1 MNIQLSEIAKALG
14 TTVKC
19 EKTIGRISI
28 DSRDTDENTL
38 FFAIKGERFDGHDF
52 IKDVA
57 EKGVGAVVCHKKTEC
72 SAPVIY
78 VEDTK
83 KAFLNLASY
92 YRCSMKNLTVVGL
105 TGSVGKTTT
114 KEMIA
119 CVLGAKSITLKIDS
133 TSSIK
138 LTANTYLTNF
148 LEEDSTYS
156 NIDFNGYKLFV
167 NEGEI
172 K

>member
-14 TTVKC
+14 TTVNC

-52 IKDVA
+52 VKDVA

-83 KAFLNLASY
+83 KACVY
-92 YRCSMKNLTVVGL
+92 CGKQIDKNSRFCPKCGKELIPSTVD
-105 TGSVGKTTT
+105 
-114 KEMIA
+114 M
-119 CVLGAKSITLKIDS
+119 
-133 TSSIK
+133 
-138 LTANTYLTNF
+138 
-148 LEEDSTYS
+148 
-156 NIDFNGYKLFV
+156 NINARKD
-167 NEGEI
+167 
-172 K
+172 